1 MWLGSDW
8 GLACGRKSI
17 GQVISSQDA
26 LLRTHIDLDRP
37 NSVGGF
43 YRPEVLAFHAHSR
56 GEYLADINL
65 HHCTGRD
72 GEESNV
78 GRYEGEQGATRM
90 EYKSSMFRADT
101 KYSGNHLA
109 LTAEIEKKLVE
120 DKESSSRKGVL
131 QLAEAVQTLFG
142 VNASTVLPGINLTK
156 IKHV

>member
-1 MWLGSDW
+1 
-8 GLACGRKSI
+8 
-17 GQVISSQDA
+17 
-26 LLRTHIDLDRP
+26 
-37 NSVGGF
+37 
-43 YRPEVLAFHAHSR
+43 
-56 GEYLADINL
+56 
-65 HHCTGRD
+65 
-72 GEESNV
+72 
-78 GRYEGEQGATRM
+78 M